1 MNTGSPTARVPEY
14 DHSAE
19 NALDTGVHST
29 PLLRAGLSGE
39 GEPPLGLPTCPA
51 CATASARYGATG
63 CAVVCA
69 CGRVYAPDDF
79 RWPATPDASD
89 DATPPAKRPP
99 HEGLGHLLA
108 DLDVIA
114 EWERERS
121 APIAPRASPS
131 PLARMQSEAAC
142 GVAQGPTSLRQVAQ
156 LESMIL
162 SPSSR
167 FGRAARDAFVGA
179 LLRYCEATSRPDRE
193 PVDPAMAARLA
204 HRFARLAH
212 TDYGPALLALRR
224 SASSRT
230 TWDAACG
237 IVADACAPAETRAAW
252 AVRTTGRPGRPRI
265 DPTRP
270 PPDVARLA
278 WGAAHLAAA
287 IDAWD
292 VSNA

>member
-1 MNTGSPTARVPEY
+1 MATGMTGGSGGPGA
-14 DHSAE
+14 
-19 NALDTGVHST
+19 ALAD
-29 PLLRAGLSGE
+29 AG
-39 GEPPLGLPTCPA
+39 CDA
-51 CATASARYGATG
+51 CTTASARYEATG
-63 CAVVCA
+63 TPTVCE

-79 RWPATPDASD
+79 RWPTEPAVLLVDPD
-89 DATPPAKRPP
+89 DAPPVKRAP
-99 HEGLGHLLA
+99 HQGLGHLLA
-108 DLDVIA
+108 DLDILA

-131 PLARMQSEAAC
+131 PLARMQSQAAC
-142 GVAQGPTSLRQVAQ
+142 GAAQGPSSLRQVAQ

-204 HRFARLAH
+204 HRFARLSH
-212 TDYGPALLALRR
+212 TDYGPALIALRR
-224 SASSRT
+224 SATPRT
-230 TWDAACG
+230 TWDGACG

-252 AVRTTGRPGRPRI
+252 SQRSTGHAGRPGRPRI

-278 WGAAHLAAA
+278 WGAVHIAAA
-287 IDAWD
+287 IDAWE
-292 VSNA
+292 VECG